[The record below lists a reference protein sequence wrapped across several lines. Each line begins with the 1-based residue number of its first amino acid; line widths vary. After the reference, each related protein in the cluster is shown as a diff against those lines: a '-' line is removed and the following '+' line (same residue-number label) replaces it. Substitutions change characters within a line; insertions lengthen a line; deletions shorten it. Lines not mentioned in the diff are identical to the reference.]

1 MPRFVIDLWLDG
13 YESEEEMKA
22 ACKVFIEDQL
32 DFSASSV
39 KIMRED
45 DANHPRK
52 KYAELI
58 HHLNHA
64 VRYFRENVKH
74 EDVPSVVKVWE
85 DVIENTSKEMDEW
98 EETK

>member
-22 ACKVFIEDQL
+22 ACKEFLEDQL

-39 KIMRED
+39 KVMSED
-45 DANHPRK
+45 DENYPRR

-64 VRYFRENVKH
+64 VRYFSENVSH
-74 EDVPSVVKVWE
+74 QDVPNVVKAWE
-85 DVIENTSKEMDEW
+85 ECIETTSKEMDEW
-98 EETK
+98 EELK